1 LENICTIDSIIF
13 SYRSINSKISKMN
26 LIVREATIIDS
37 KSPFHNQRVDVKINS
52 GTIEKIGTKI
62 PNENGFEEIH
72 LENLHLSQGW
82 FDSSISLG
90 EPGYED
96 RETIANGLN
105 VAAKSGFTAV
115 ALQPNS
121 YPIIDNQSQINFVK
135 NKAKGFATEL
145 FPIGAF
151 TKESEGKD
159 MAELFDMKNAGAI
172 AFGDYNKNIDNANL
186 LKIGLQYVQDFDGLI
201 IAYSQEASIKGN
213 GVVNE
218 GVVSTRLGLKGI
230 PNLAEELQIAR
241 NLFLLEYTGGKLH
254 IPTISTAKSI
264 DLIRNAKTKGLNVT
278 CSVAVHHLVLTDEKL
293 EGFDTRYK
301 VSPPLRTEEDRK
313 ALIAGINDNTI
324 DMITSDH
331 NPIDIEHKKME
342 FDGAKNGTIGLE
354 SAFGALST
362 VLPIEK
368 IIEKF
373 TANKHQFGI
382 ENNPIKEGEKAN
394 MTLFNPNGNWTF
406 EKENILSKSK
416 NSAFLGTE
424 MKGKVY
430 GIYNQGKLVL
440 S

>member
-1 LENICTIDSIIF
+1 
-13 SYRSINSKISKMN
+13 MN
-26 LIVREATIIDS
+26 LIIREATIIDS
-37 KSPFHNQRVDVKINS
+37 KSPFHNQMVDVKIKS
-52 GTIEKIGTKI
+52 GTIEKIGSKI
-62 PNENGFEEIH
+62 PNENGFEEIK

-82 FDSSISLG
+82 FDSSVSFG

-121 YPIIDNQSQINFVK
+121 FPIIDNQAQINFVK
-135 NKAKGFATEL
+135 NKAKGAATEL
-145 FPIGAF
+145 YPIGAF
-151 TKESEGKD
+151 TKDSEGKD

-172 AFGDYNKNIDNANL
+172 AFGDYNKDIDNANL

-201 IAYSQEASIKGN
+201 IAYSQDASIKGN

-218 GVVSTRLGLKGI
+218 GIVSTRLGLKGN
-230 PNLAEELQIAR
+230 PNLAEELQISR

-254 IPTISTAKSI
+254 IPTISTAKSVE
-264 DLIRNAKTKGLNVT
+264 LIKNAKAKGLNVT
-278 CSVAVHHLVLTDEKL
+278 CSAAVHHLVLTDEKL

-313 ALIAGINDNTI
+313 ALIEGVNNNTI
-324 DMITSDH
+324 DMITTDH

-342 FDGAKNGTIGLE
+342 FEGSKNGTIGLE
-354 SAFGALST
+354 SAFGALTT
-362 VLPIEK
+362 VLPLEK

-373 TANKHQFGI
+373 TSSKILFGI
-382 ENNPIKEGEKAN
+382 ENSSIKEGEKAN
-394 MTLFNPNGNWTF
+394 ITLFNPNGNWTF

-430 GIYNQGKLVL
+430 GIYHQNKLVL